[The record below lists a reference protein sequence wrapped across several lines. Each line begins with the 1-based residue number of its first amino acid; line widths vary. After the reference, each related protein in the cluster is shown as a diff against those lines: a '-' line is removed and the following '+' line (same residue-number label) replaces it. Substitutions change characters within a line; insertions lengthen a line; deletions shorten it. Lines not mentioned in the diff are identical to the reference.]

1 MRPRTTTSFTHRAR
15 SNKAQ
20 STEPAPLSILR
31 KLYRIP
37 WLFLF
42 ILSIIAA
49 LGIATLHSISGA
61 RGAYLADQQLIR
73 YLIAFILLLTCA
85 MVPAKLWMQLSYP
98 LFALSILLVMLVPI
112 IGVMPPGAGAKRWL
126 MIGKVSVQ
134 PSELLKIALVLG
146 LARYFHS
153 VPARKISNPLYL
165 VVPLMMLLLPLIPIF
180 MQPDLG
186 TALLVAMIGAGIV
199 FLAGVNSFYFIS
211 AGLVALGALP
221 VLWAN
226 LLPYQRERIFTFL
239 NPERDP
245 LGAGYHLMQSK
256 IAIGSADLWGK
267 GADNAT
273 QSQLNFLPEKHTDF
287 IFAMFTEQ
295 HGFIGAMGLM
305 TLYIICFALLSLMA
319 IRTKNLYGRLVISG
333 MALTLFLY
341 VFINMGM
348 VMGLLP
354 VVGVPLPLM
363 SYGGTSIL
371 SIMFGLG
378 IAISAFVHRK

>member
-1 MRPRTTTSFTHRAR
+1 MPSRTSASFKLSPDASR
-15 SNKAQ
+15 AQ
-20 STEPAPLSILR
+20 SAMSIPR

-37 WLFLF
+37 WSFLLV
-42 ILSIIAA
+42 LSIIAT
-49 LGIATLHSISGA
+49 LGITTLHSISGA
-61 RGAYLADQQLIR
+61 QGAQLADQQLIR
-73 YLIAFILLLTCA
+73 YLIALILLLTCA
-85 MVPAKLWMQLSYP
+85 MIPVKLWMQASYP
-98 LFALSILLVMLVPI
+98 LFLAAIVLVILVPF
-112 IGVMPPGAGAKRWL
+112 IGVIPPGAGAKRWL
-126 MIGKVSVQ
+126 MVGGISVQ
-134 PSELLKIALVLG
+134 PSEFLKIALVLG
-146 LARYFHS
+146 LARYFHF

-165 VVPLMMLLLPLIPIF
+165 IIPLMMVALPLIPIF
-180 MQPDLG
+180 LQPDLG
-186 TALLVAMIGAGIV
+186 TALLVAMIGVGIV
-199 FLAGVNSFYFIS
+199 FLAGVNSLYFIS
-211 AGLVALGALP
+211 AAMMALGVLP

-226 LLPYQRERIFTFL
+226 LLPYQRERVFTFL
-239 NPERDP
+239 DPERDP

-267 GADNAT
+267 GAGNAT

-305 TLYIICFALLSLMA
+305 ALYIICFALLSLMA
-319 IRTKNLYGRLVISG
+319 IRTTNLFGRLVISG

-378 IAISAFVHRK
+378 VGISAFVHRE